1 MFKRG
6 QKVKLVE
13 NEANSFM
20 YPILV
25 NRTGEIMESNKYK
38 SKVRFKTKM
47 GFYEVIFMNRVLE
60 SVR

>member
-6 QKVKLVE
+6 QKVKLAE

-25 NRTGEIMESNKYK
+25 NKTGEIVESNKYK

-47 GFYEVIFMNRVLE
+47 GFYEVIFMNHVLV

>member
-6 QKVKLVE
+6 QKVKLAE
-13 NEANSFM
+13 NEVNSFM

-25 NRTGEIMESNKYK
+25 NKIGEIVESNKYK

-47 GFYEVIFMNRVLE
+47 GFYEVIFMNHVLE

>member
-6 QKVKLVE
+6 TKVKLAE

-25 NRTGEIMESNKYK
+25 NKTGEIMESNKYK
-38 SKVRFKTKM
+38 SRVRFKTKM
-47 GFYEVIFMNRVLE
+47 GFYEVIFMNHVLE

>member
-6 QKVKLVE
+6 QKVKLAE

-25 NRTGEIMESNKYK
+25 NKTGEIVESNKYK

-47 GFYEVIFMNRVLE
+47 GFYEVTFMNHVLV
-60 SVR
+60 SAK

>member
-6 QKVKLVE
+6 QKVKLAE

-38 SKVRFKTKM
+38 SRVRFKTKM
-47 GFYEVIFMNRVLE
+47 GFL
-60 SVR
+60 

>member
-1 MFKRG
+1 MYKRG
-6 QKVKLVE
+6 TKVKLAE

-25 NRTGEIMESNKYK
+25 NKTGEIMESNKYK

-47 GFYEVIFMNRVLE
+47 GFYEVTFMNHIIVP
-60 SVR
+60 VR

>member
-6 QKVKLVE
+6 QKVKLAE

-25 NRTGEIMESNKYK
+25 NKTGEIMESNKYK
-38 SKVRFKTKM
+38 SRVRFKTKM
-47 GFYEVIFMNRVLE
+47 GFYEVIFMNHVLE
-60 SVR
+60 SAR

>member
-6 QKVKLVE
+6 TKVKLAE

-25 NRTGEIMESNKYK
+25 NKIGEIMESNKYK
-38 SKVRFKTKM
+38 SKVRFKTRM
-47 GFYEVIFMNRVLE
+47 GFYEVTFMNHVLV
-60 SVR
+60 SVK